1 MTFLEMVI
9 PHLYISECKAVEVIK
24 NLTAFQPL
32 YALLSTT
39 TLLSLSLLIV
49 TNILKIIYFL
59 MKRPFISGYG
69 LCFFGVLPDPLHLR
83 QLHPP
88 QRLLGYRSRQS
99 QVGQRGIIWR
109 STMREYNFDWLL

>member
-1 MTFLEMVI
+1 M
-9 PHLYISECKAVEVIK
+9 LY
-24 NLTAFQPL
+24 FQPQL
-32 YALLSTT
+32 FS
-39 TLLSLSLLIV
+39 LSLSFDCNQYIENNL
-49 TNILKIIYFL
+49 FL